1 MSKIYE
7 ALLRAEQDRIAADG
21 KEPAP
26 PLGPSTD
33 VAPKA
38 WPQPESPA
46 IAEIASAT
54 ADLLAMGDRRAG
66 DRRIGPLDPN
76 APHPFLDAGNPY
88 LDEPSTLDAGNP
100 YIHQPDPLPD
110 APTPYFEASRALV
123 DAPVHEQEFARANP
137 NPLRVDYDVA
147 PSLINVA
154 PLDLNEVRA
163 FPWKPSFEHLPALG
177 ERGSSVEQFR
187 SLRSRMHEFRD
198 LNTLKSLLVSS
209 GLPQEGKSFIAANVA
224 ISFARHKAS
233 RVLLIDGDMRR
244 SSLHHLLGCAAEPG
258 LSDYL
263 SGNATML
270 DIMQRAK
277 PSEVGGFLHHGL
289 ASLTFI
295 GAGKDSN
302 TAADLSGNYRFDEL
316 IKKVSPYFD
325 WIVVDSSPVNLVA
338 DGVNLSRAC
347 DGVLL
352 VARAGV
358 TKYEVAQRALTELK
372 ASNILGFVLN
382 AVPDPPKT
390 GGYYGYGGY
399 DTYDAHEESH
409 VSENNL
415 EAAPTK

>member
-7 ALLRAEQDRIAADG
+7 ALLRAEQDRIATDE
-21 KEPAP
+21 KQPAAP
-26 PLGPSTD
+26 FPSPSAQTTTP
-33 VAPKA
+33 VASVDASPDT
-38 WPQPESPA
+38 WPQPKTPA
-46 IAEIASAT
+46 IATIAAAT
-54 ADLLAMGDRRAG
+54 ADLMAENDRRFG
-66 DRRIGPLDPN
+66 ERRIGSIDVPPFSDHRSGERRGRADESFADASFNEEQPLEERRDMLAELGEVIAVPWN
-76 APHPFLDAGNPY
+76 
-88 LDEPSTLDAGNP
+88 
-100 YIHQPDPLPD
+100 
-110 APTPYFEASRALV
+110 
-123 DAPVHEQEFARANP
+123 
-137 NPLRVDYDVA
+137 
-147 PSLINVA
+147 PSL
-154 PLDLNEVRA
+154 
-163 FPWKPSFEHLPALG
+163 EHLPALG

-198 LNTLKSLLVSS
+198 LNTLKSILVSS

-244 SSLHHLLGCAAEPG
+244 SSLHHLLGCTSEPG
-258 LSDYL
+258 LSEYL
-263 SGNATML
+263 SGKATL
-270 DIMQRAK
+270 QEIMQRAA
-277 PSEVGGFLHHGL
+277 PSQKGAFLHHGL

-302 TAADLSGNYRFDEL
+302 MAADLSGNYRFDEL

-382 AVPDPPKT
+382 AVPDPPRT

-399 DTYDAHEESH
+399 DTYDTHEDSGDGQG
-409 VSENNL
+409 SGKTL
-415 EAAPTK
+415 EAAQTI